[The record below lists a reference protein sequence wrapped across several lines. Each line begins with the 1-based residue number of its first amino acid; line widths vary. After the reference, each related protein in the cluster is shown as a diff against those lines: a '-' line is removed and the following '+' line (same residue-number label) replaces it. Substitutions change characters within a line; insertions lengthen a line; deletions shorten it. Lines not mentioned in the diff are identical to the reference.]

1 MEPDKK
7 FKNLSSTYRKYLDEV
22 EKLLASYDTKKVY
35 EFNDLNNYLMK
46 IILKSLK
53 GELTHIEVEPNQT
66 VLYLN
71 NINYLLNII

>member
-1 MEPDKK
+1 
-7 FKNLSSTYRKYLDEV
+7 
-22 EKLLASYDTKKVY
+22 
-35 EFNDLNNYLMK
+35 MK

-71 NINYLLNII
+71 KILSIKEKYQ